1 MSATADITVEIGQLP
16 IAIRS
21 SDAAFR
27 QILTERYA
35 GFLAPSADSRVQ
47 LEVELVPPGM
57 KDPDEDVEVTAG
69 ADGWHLSRGD
79 FEAEFDPARGCGK
92 VRHSAN
98 PYSIDSVL
106 RIVHSIVLAEEG
118 GFLVHSASAFRNGKA
133 FLFSGV
139 SGAGKTTISRL
150 APPDATLLS
159 DEISYVRK
167 TDSGYV
173 AFGTPFFGEL
183 GHGGDN
189 VSAPIAALYLLAK
202 GPENKIEPIAP
213 ADATRLLLRNILFFA
228 RERDLV
234 EKVFAAAFDFV
245 ARVPVYRL
253 TFFPDQRVWELV
265 R

>member
-1 MSATADITVEIGQLP
+1 MNAVQDITVEIGQLP

-21 SDAAFR
+21 NDAEFR
-27 QILTERYA
+27 RILTERYA
-35 GFLAPSADSRVQ
+35 GFLAPDAKSRVE
-47 LEVELVPPGM
+47 LEVELGPPAM
-57 KDPDEDVEVTAG
+57 KDPDEDVEVTVG
-69 ADGWHLSRGD
+69 PEGWRLSRGD
-79 FEAEFDPARGCGK
+79 FQAEFDPARGRGRL
-92 VRHSAN
+92 RHSAN
-98 PYSIDSVL
+98 PYSIDSIL

-159 DEISYVRK
+159 DEISYVRQGEG
-167 TDSGYV
+167 GYR

-183 GHGGDN
+183 ARGGEN
-189 VSAPIAALYLLAK
+189 VSAPVAALYLLAK

-228 RERDLV
+228 RERALV

-253 TFFPDQRVWELV
+253 TFFPDPRVWELI